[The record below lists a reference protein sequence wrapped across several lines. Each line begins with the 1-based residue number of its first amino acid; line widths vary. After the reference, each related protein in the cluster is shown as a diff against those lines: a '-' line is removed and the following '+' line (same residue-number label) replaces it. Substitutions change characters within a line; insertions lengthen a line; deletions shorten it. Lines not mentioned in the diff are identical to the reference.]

1 MYGAHCAKKRSE
13 IISDNARFIYSHL
26 FDGCSFGGELKDPDV
41 RVAARAALS
50 TILAPLTGFAVDVGV
65 SAHEL
70 QVMCRVAAV
79 NVAADRQRASNL
91 RVSISG
97 IAAITGIPR
106 AEVSRILRSKK
117 MGGQLEI
124 GQRPHA
130 INKILSVWNEHPN
143 FTNRS
148 GRPADLKIYGP
159 GSTFETLVNRH
170 GGGLPIRAVIDE
182 LIRTGSVEIIN
193 PQKLKLKSPISMDR
207 GFNSGEIKIF
217 SRRVAQLIESMLD
230 RFRKPDSQLILSNI
244 EGDIF
249 EDGALPIF
257 RKEVISSSDDLLTG
271 LRESLFRTAR
281 NGHKKKSKVKS
292 KRIRVMVLYQEIPN
306 PDRERVVSIQRRN
319 FRRSVR

>member
-1 MYGAHCAKKRSE
+1 
-13 IISDNARFIYSHL
+13 
-26 FDGCSFGGELKDPDV
+26 LKDSDV

-50 TILAPLTGFAVDVGV
+50 TIFVPLTGFAVDVGM
-65 SAHEL
+65 SAREL
-70 QVMCRVAAV
+70 QDMCRVAAV
-79 NVAADRQRASNL
+79 NVAADRQRVSNL

-106 AEVSRILRSKK
+106 AEVSRILRTKK
-117 MGGQLEI
+117 MGGQLAI
-124 GQRPHA
+124 GHRPHS

-148 GRPADLKIYGP
+148 GRPADLRIYGP
-159 GSTFETLVNRH
+159 GPTFETLVSRH
-170 GGGLPIRAVIDE
+170 GGGLPVRAVIDE

-193 PQKLKLKSPISMDR
+193 PQKLKLISPISMDR
-207 GFNSGEIKIF
+207 GFSSGEIKIF

-230 RFRKPDSQLILSNI
+230 KLRKPDSQFILSNI

-249 EDGALPIF
+249 EDESLPVF

-271 LRESLFRTAR
+271 LRESLFRTAK
-281 NGHKKKSKVKS
+281 NGGNKKSKAKS

-306 PDRERVVSIQRRN
+306 PERDRGVSIQRRN